1 MKIIN
6 NPKEIYHNLLL
17 CKLLERNEL
26 TISADKG
33 NIVEQILKG
42 TKYDWMINIIG
53 NLSQENEL
61 DFGDILN
68 DLSQNFTRQSSSY
81 YNYLF
86 ENDLREW
93 SDQWKRFRK
102 QYSKK
107 TWFIST
113 FFCSL
118 NFAENL
124 NLNLPSSVK
133 LLTPDMFCN
142 YTFDTVFIIDLAEGI
157 FPDYRAI
164 SRGETGILQE
174 RDLFQSAV
182 NFSKRLCYL
191 SCAKSKEM
199 SKGELM
205 FQESSR
211 FIVNYND
218 TDESSCVSE

>member
-26 TISADKG
+26 TISTDKG

-53 NLSQENEL
+53 NLSESNEL
-61 DFGDILN
+61 DFDDILN
-68 DLSQNFTRQSSSY
+68 DLNNNFTRQSSDY

-93 SDQWKRFRK
+93 TEQWKRFRK
-102 QYSKK
+102 RHSKK
-107 TWFIST
+107 KWRMYA
-113 FFCSL
+113 FFYAL
-118 NFAENL
+118 YFGEDL
-124 NLNLPSSVK
+124 NLNLPSSIK
-133 LLTPDMFCN
+133 LLTPDMFGN
-142 YTFDTVFIIDLAEGI
+142 FKFDAVFVIDLAEGI

-164 SRGETGILQE
+164 SSGETAISQE
-174 RDLFQSAV
+174 RDLLQSAV
-182 NFSKRLCYL
+182 NRSKRLCYL

-199 SKGELM
+199 SRGEIK
-205 FQESSR
+205 FQEPSR
-211 FIVNYND
+211 FIADYKA
-218 TDESSCVSE
+218 TDKSP